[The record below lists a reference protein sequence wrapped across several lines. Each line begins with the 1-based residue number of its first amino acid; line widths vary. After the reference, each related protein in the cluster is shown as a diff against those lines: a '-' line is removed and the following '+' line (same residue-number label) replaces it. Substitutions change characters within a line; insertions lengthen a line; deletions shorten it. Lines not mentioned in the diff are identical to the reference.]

1 MDSGSLWGIVM
12 IVVGAVAAM
21 IVARVARR
29 PFRYRHDGKRLERE
43 KSFLSR
49 PVNFLALLAA
59 VVTFVLG
66 LVWRMTGTGPLQ

>member
-1 MDSGSLWGIVM
+1 MENGSIWGIVL

-29 PFRYRHDGKRLERE
+29 PFRYRHDGKHIERD

-49 PVNFLALLAA
+49 PVNLLALLAA
-59 VVTFVLG
+59 VATFVLG
-66 LVWRMTGTGPLQ
+66 LLWRLNGNGPS

>member
-1 MDSGSLWGIVM
+1 MGYCDD
-12 IVVGAVAAM
+12 
-21 IVARVARR
+21 RCRR
-29 PFRYRHDGKRLERE
+29 CCRNDGKRLERE

-49 PVNFLALLAA
+49 PVNLLALLAA